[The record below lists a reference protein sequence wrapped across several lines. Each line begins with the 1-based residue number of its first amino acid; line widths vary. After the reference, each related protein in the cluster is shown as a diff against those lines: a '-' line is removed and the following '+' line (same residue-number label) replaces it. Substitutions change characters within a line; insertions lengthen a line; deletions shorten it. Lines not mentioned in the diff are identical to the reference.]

1 METKVTDAGYGSP
14 IELIT
19 TGENSQELY
28 RIIVNSG
35 ERYASMVGDLS
46 LILSLN
52 LEVDSTVSGR
62 IVIIDQFDPIIPEDP
77 LALVKMKDGKICRK
91 EGKVIYRQMFL
102 TYDHRIKDFIIQ
114 ED

>member
-52 LEVDSTVSGR
+52 LEVGATVSGR
-62 IVIIDQFDPIIPEDP
+62 IVVIDQFEPIIPDDP
-77 LALVKMKDGKICRK
+77 LVLTKMKNGKICRK
-91 EGKVIYRQMFL
+91 DGKVIYRQMFL
-102 TYDHRIKDFIIQ
+102 TYDPRIQDFIIE